1 MPTPAFTHYVAIGDS
16 MSIDLYAALD
26 AGEVDVAVALER
38 VASAG
43 HVAPLGAASLLYRN
57 AEERWPEHVGDDLS
71 TLLPGATYTNLAV
84 DGATIGDVFGEQ
96 IDRIEPTDARVLVT
110 LTIGSSDLWSAAG
123 SKPRPGVLEHIV
135 RDLTAAYKVLVGEL
149 LERLPNGTVL
159 VTTVCDPSDR
169 TARIPGVHDDAPLP
183 LTALDSLND
192 SIRGFAKSLPTPRL
206 VLADAYAHFLG
217 HGVSAAEEDRWY
229 WRRSLIELNARGAS
243 ELRDVWLASLRSAH
257 LLDAG

>member
-1 MPTPAFTHYVAIGDS
+1 MPATPFTHYIALGDS

-57 AEERWPEHVGDDLS
+57 AEERWPEHVGDDLA
-71 TLLPGATYTNLAV
+71 TVFPALTYTNLAA
-84 DGATIGDVFGEQ
+84 DGATIGDVFGDQLEL
-96 IDRIEPTDARVLVT
+96 IEPTDASTVVT

-123 SKPRPGVLEHIV
+123 SKPRRQVLEHII
-135 RDLTAAYKVLVGEL
+135 RDLAAAYEVLVGEL
-149 LERLPNGTVL
+149 HERLPNGTIL

-169 TARIPGVHDDAPLP
+169 TALIPGVHDGMGPLP

-192 SIRGFAKSLPTPRL
+192 SIRSLARSAPHVL
-206 VLADAYAHFLG
+206 LADAYAHFLG
-217 HGVSAAEEDRWY
+217 HGVSTAEDDRWY

-243 ELRDVWLASLRSAH
+243 ELRDVWLSALRDAS
-257 LLDAG
+257 LLDAV

>member
-1 MPTPAFTHYVAIGDS
+1 MPEPSFTTYVAIGDS

-38 VASAG
+38 VSSAG

-71 TLLPGATYTNLAV
+71 TVLPGLTYTNLAT

-96 IDRIEPTDARVLVT
+96 LERIEPTDAPALVT

-123 SKPRPGVLEHIV
+123 SKPRHGILEHIV
-135 RDLTAAYKVLVGEL
+135 RDLAAAYGVLVGEL
-149 LERLPNGTVL
+149 HERLPNGTVL
-159 VTTVCDPSDR
+159 LTTVTDPSDR
-169 TARIPGVHDDAPLP
+169 TAKIPGVHDGTGALP
-183 LTALDSLND
+183 LGALDSLND
-192 SIRGFAKSLPTPRL
+192 AIRKLATSAPRA

-217 HGVSAAEEDRWY
+217 HGVSAAEDERWY

-243 ELRDVWLASLRSAH
+243 ELRDLWLSALRQAN
-257 LLDAG
+257 LLDAV